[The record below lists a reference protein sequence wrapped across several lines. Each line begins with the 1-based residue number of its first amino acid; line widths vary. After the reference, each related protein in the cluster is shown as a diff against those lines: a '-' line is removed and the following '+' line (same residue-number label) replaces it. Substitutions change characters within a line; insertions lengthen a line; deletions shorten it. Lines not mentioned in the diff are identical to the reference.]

1 MAAGGFLRIGNGT
14 IMEEGYC
21 NDPPRLENLKHTPE
35 LMSLDTP
42 TTKYLC
48 QRCGNCCR
56 WPGDVIVTPE
66 EVGAIAA
73 YVGMSEADF
82 IQQRTR
88 LSANRRHL
96 SIIEKEDGSCF
107 YLEGLNKCLI
117 QSVKPVQCSGFPNQ
131 WRFEGWREKCE
142 AIEVTA

>member
-1 MAAGGFLRIGNGT
+1 MSA
-14 IMEEGYC
+14 GYC
-21 NDPPRLENLKHTPE
+21 NGTLPLENLKHAPE
-35 LMSLDTP
+35 FMSLDT
-42 TTKYLC
+42 TTTTYLC

-66 EVGAIAA
+66 EVSAIAEH
-73 YVGMSEADF
+73 VGMDGTEF

-107 YLEGLNKCLI
+107 YLEGENKCLI
-117 QSVKPVQCSGFPNQ
+117 QPVKPEQCKGFPNV

>member
-1 MAAGGFLRIGNGT
+1 MQAGYFTGPSCI
-14 IMEEGYC
+14 
-21 NDPPRLENLKHTPE
+21 ENLNHART

-42 TTKYLC
+42 KTTYLC

-56 WPGDVIVTPE
+56 WPGDVIITPE
-66 EVGAIAA
+66 EVSAIAA
-73 YVGMSEADF
+73 HVGMAESEF

-107 YLEGLNKCLI
+107 YLEGLNTCLI
-117 QSVKPVQCSGFPNQ
+117 QAVKPHQCKGFPND
-131 WRFEGWREKCE
+131 WRFDGWREKCE
-142 AIEVTA
+142 AIEVVS